1 MTDPSNNHT
10 VTEYDAA
17 GRQTEVTDG
26 DGNITAYTYN
36 AAGRLTKVIRKDHKP
51 GAGTAD
57 SDYLWYVVSYTYD
70 TEGRITKVTDEGE
83 DTDRNGDGDGKESCK
98 VRIRSSSARALMNAE
113 YEGAVD
119 AVLASRGAIDAL
131 GDEFPRMMLRYAED
145 LPEDKQKFLLEEFL
159 HRVSERPSL
168 EAARDWLR
176 MVSMIFI
183 QDERLTPIL
192 FKTWQEMPKGTD
204 WFSDRLALL
213 DAMATHPDPSFKP
226 VFEHAA
232 KSRDDEIKAIG
243 RTGLHVL
250 AEVAAGRWP
259 FEKPTKGQ

>member
-1 MTDPSNNHT
+1 MR
-10 VTEYDAA
+10 TELAELLAMDWHD
-17 GRQTEVTDG
+17 TEDG
-26 DGNITAYTYN
+26 LG
-36 AAGRLTKVIRKDHKP
+36 G
-51 GAGTAD
+51 
-57 SDYLWYVVSYTYD
+57 VVSKILAMKP
-70 TEGRITKVTDEGE
+70 TEEEMQGLSELLISCEETRKAYVIIRFMREAPRDFHRPRLVQAL
-83 DTDRNGDGDGKESCK
+83 ESCN
-98 VRIRSSSARALMNAE
+98 VRIRSSAARALMNAE

-226 VFEHAA
+226 AFEHAA